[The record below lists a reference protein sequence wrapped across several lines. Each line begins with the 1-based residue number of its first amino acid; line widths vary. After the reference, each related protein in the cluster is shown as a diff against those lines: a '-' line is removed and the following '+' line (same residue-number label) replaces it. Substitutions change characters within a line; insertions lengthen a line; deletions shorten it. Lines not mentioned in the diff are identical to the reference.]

1 MTPIIYYILSFF
13 LGAIPFAF
21 LYGKIFHRT
30 DIRQQGSGNSGATNS
45 LRVYGKK
52 AGILV
57 LLCDVLKGLVPVLL
71 AKHYLE
77 GHSYLIIGL
86 CAILGHIFSPFLKFK
101 GGKGIATALGVA
113 IASYLPA
120 ALACILV
127 FILVI
132 YFSRMVSLGS
142 ILGAFAFLLYNLFYF
157 SQNPDLVYLSC
168 GLFFLILFT
177 HRKNISLILQN
188 KENKI

>member
-1 MTPIIYYILSFF
+1 MTPYIFYIVSFF
-13 LGAIPFAF
+13 IGSVPFAF
-21 LYGKIFHRT
+21 LYGKIFHKT
-30 DIRQQGSGNSGATNS
+30 DIRLKGSGNSGATNS
-45 LRVYGKK
+45 LRVFGKT

-57 LLCDVLKGLVPVLL
+57 LFCDVFKGLLPVLL
-71 AKHYLE
+71 AKQYLNNN
-77 GHSYLIIGL
+77 SYLLIGL

-113 IASYLPA
+113 IAAYWPA

-142 ILGAFAFLLYNLFYF
+142 ILGAFSFLLFNIFDSPKNMALI
-157 SQNPDLVYLSC
+157 YLSV
-168 GLFFLILFT
+168 GLFFLLVFT